1 MTIAERCGQEEVEG
15 SRAQEEPH
23 PGHNRIVFQQKGRL
37 EGSGNVAHQESQG
50 NGQEPLAEGQVP
62 SVEALP
68 QEGQTQ
74 GPQILKSS
82 NPQIL
87 KSSNYNSFIWNRFKS
102 NDLIALLFELN
113 NNTNNWLIHFELI
126 QNISDYHYYNSTT
139 IVIIDEFIWNELK

>member
-1 MTIAERCGQEEVEG
+1 MSILTILFFFFQMTIAERCGQEEVEG

-82 NPQIL
+82 NPQITIH
-87 KSSNYNSFIWNRFKS
+87 SFEIDSNQM
-102 NDLIALLFELN
+102 
-113 NNTNNWLIHFELI
+113 T
-126 QNISDYHYYNSTT
+126 
-139 IVIIDEFIWNELK
+139 